1 MSFELFVARRYL
13 TARRKQAFISV
24 ITMISVGG
32 IAIGVAALVIAIAL
46 ITGFQSDV
54 QDKILG
60 ATSHVMVSDLGGE
73 GLADYE
79 AMADKIRGLPGVES
93 ASPVVYNTVLIT
105 GIGESSGALVKGID
119 FERERPGSAW
129 LQKLESGRIPDG
141 SGPRDGLLL
150 GRELALKIG
159 AQPGDVVDIVT
170 ASSTLSPLGLMPKRK
185 RFQVTGI
192 FNTGLYEFDSSTAL
206 ASIAVA
212 QRLFG
217 LEGRASY
224 IQVKLADIFAA
235 PVLGERIKAVLPPVV
250 YITTW
255 MELNKSLFSALKLEK
270 NIMFLTIT
278 LIVIVAALNIIATL
292 ILMVMEK
299 TRDIGILMAIGA
311 TPRTVNRIFFYQG
324 ALIGVIGTLVGVGL
338 GVVVAFNVDTVVPF
352 IENLLGFKFLA
363 KDVYYISDL
372 PSDVLLSDVTTIGL
386 VSLALSF
393 LATLYPSWRASRVN
407 PAEAL
412 RYE

>member
-24 ITMISVGG
+24 ITLISVAG

-46 ITGFQSDV
+46 ITGFQGDV

-60 ATSHVMVSDLGGE
+60 ATSHIMVSDLGGNGLE
-73 GLADYE
+73 GYE
-79 AMADKIRGLPGVES
+79 DMAAKIRAVPGVES
-93 ASPVVYNTVLIT
+93 VSPVVYSTVLIT
-105 GIGESSGALVKGID
+105 GIGESSGALVKGLD
-119 FERERPGSAW
+119 FERERAGAPW
-129 LQKLESGRIPDG
+129 LQRLEAGRIPETG
-141 SGPRDGLLL
+141 GARDGLIL
-150 GRELALKIG
+150 GRELALRIG
-159 AQPGDVVDIVT
+159 AQVGDTVQIVT
-170 ASSTLSPLGLMPKRK
+170 ASSTLSPMGLLPRRK
-185 RFQVTGI
+185 TFEVTGL

-206 ASIAVA
+206 VAIGVA
-212 QRLFG
+212 QKLFG

-235 PVLGERIKAVLPPVV
+235 PAIGERIKAVLPPVV

-311 TPRTVNRIFFYQG
+311 TPRMINRIFFFQG
-324 ALIGVIGTLVGVGL
+324 ALIGVIGTALGVILGL
-338 GVVVAFNVDTVVPF
+338 GWCALANAFELIKIPVDIYQISYVPFRMRPFDLALIVGITLLISFVSTLFPARRAAKVDPVVA
-352 IENLLGFKFLA
+352 LK
-363 KDVYYISDL
+363 
-372 PSDVLLSDVTTIGL
+372 
-386 VSLALSF
+386 
-393 LATLYPSWRASRVN
+393 
-407 PAEAL
+407 
-412 RYE
+412 YE

>member
-24 ITMISVGG
+24 ITLISVAG

-46 ITGFQSDV
+46 ITGFQGDV

-60 ATSHVMVSDLGGE
+60 ATSHIMVSDLGGNGLE
-73 GLADYE
+73 GYE
-79 AMADKIRGLPGVES
+79 DMAAKIRAVPGVES
-93 ASPVVYNTVLIT
+93 VSPVVYSTVLIT
-105 GIGESSGALVKGID
+105 GIGESSGALVKGLD
-119 FERERPGSAW
+119 FERERAGSPW
-129 LQKLESGRIPDG
+129 LQRLEAGRIPEAG
-141 SGPRDGLLL
+141 GARDGLIL
-150 GRELALKIG
+150 GRELALRIG
-159 AQPGDVVDIVT
+159 VQVGDTVQIVT
-170 ASSTLSPLGLMPKRK
+170 ASSTLSPMGLLPRRK
-185 RFQVTGI
+185 TFEVTGL

-206 ASIAVA
+206 VAIGVA
-212 QRLFG
+212 QKLFG

-235 PVLGERIKAVLPPVV
+235 PAIGERIKAVLPPVV

-311 TPRTVNRIFFYQG
+311 TPRMINRIFFFQG
-324 ALIGVIGTLVGVGL
+324 ALIGVIGTALGVLLGL
-338 GVVVAFNVDTVVPF
+338 GWCALANAFELIKIPVDIYQISYVPFRMRPFDLALIVGITLLISFVSTLFPARRAAKVDPVVA
-352 IENLLGFKFLA
+352 LK
-363 KDVYYISDL
+363 
-372 PSDVLLSDVTTIGL
+372 
-386 VSLALSF
+386 
-393 LATLYPSWRASRVN
+393 
-407 PAEAL
+407 
-412 RYE
+412 YE

>member
-1 MSFELFVARRYL
+1 MKFELFVARRYL

-24 ITMISVGG
+24 ITSISVLG

-46 ITGFQSDV
+46 ITGFQGDV

-60 ATSHVMVSDLGGE
+60 ATSHIMVSDLGGQ

-79 AMADKIRGLPGVES
+79 GLAGKIRSIPEVES
-93 ASPVVYNTVLIT
+93 VTPVVYSTVLIT
-105 GIGESSGALVKGID
+105 GLGESSGALVKGID
-119 FERERPGSAW
+119 FDRERQGAPW
-129 LQKLESGRIPDG
+129 LQRLEAGHIPEG
-141 SGPRDGLLL
+141 AGPREGLLL
-150 GRELALKIG
+150 GREIALRIG
-159 AQPGDVVDIVT
+159 AQVGDAVSVVT
-170 ASSTLSPLGLMPKRK
+170 ASSTLSPLGLLPKTK

-192 FNTGLYEFDSSTAL
+192 FNTGLYEFDNSTAL
-206 ASIAVA
+206 VSIGVA

-224 IQVKLADIFAA
+224 IQVKLRDIFAA
-235 PVLGERIKAVLPPVV
+235 PAVGEKIKEALPPVV

-299 TRDIGILMAIGA
+299 TRDIGILMAMGA
-311 TPRTVNRIFFYQG
+311 TPRTINRVFFYQG
-324 ALIGVIGTLVGVGL
+324 ALIGVIGTALGALLGLGWCALANAFELIKIPVDIYQISYVPFRLRPLDLTLIVGVTL
-338 GVVVAFNVDTVVPF
+338 LISFVSTLFPARRAAKVDPVVA
-352 IENLLGFKFLA
+352 LK
-363 KDVYYISDL
+363 
-372 PSDVLLSDVTTIGL
+372 
-386 VSLALSF
+386 
-393 LATLYPSWRASRVN
+393 
-407 PAEAL
+407 
-412 RYE
+412 YE

>member
-24 ITMISVGG
+24 ITLISVVG

-46 ITGFQSDV
+46 ITGFQGDV

-60 ATSHVMVSDLGGE
+60 ATSHVMVSDLGGRGLE
-73 GLADYE
+73 GYE
-79 AMADKIRGLPGVES
+79 GMAEKIRSVPGVAS
-93 ASPVVYNTVLIT
+93 VSPVVYSTVLIT

-119 FERERPGSAW
+119 FERERSGSPW
-129 LQKLESGRIPDG
+129 LGRLEAGEIPAAG
-141 SGPRDGLLL
+141 GAREGLLL
-150 GRELALKIG
+150 GRELALRIG
-159 AQPGDVVDIVT
+159 AQVGDAVQIVT
-170 ASSTLSPLGLMPKRK
+170 ASSTLSPIGLLPKRK
-185 RFQVTGI
+185 TFEVAGI

-206 ASIAVA
+206 IAIGVA
-212 QRLFG
+212 QKLFG

-224 IQVKLADIFAA
+224 IQVKLTDIFAA
-235 PVLGERIKAVLPPVV
+235 PKIGERIKEILPPVV

-255 MELNKSLFSALKLEK
+255 MDLNKSLFSALKLEK

-311 TPRTVNRIFFYQG
+311 TPQMINRVFFYQG
-324 ALIGVIGTLVGVGL
+324 ALIGVIGTALGVALGLGWCALANAFELIKIPVDIYQISYVPFRMRPFDLAMIVGVTL
-338 GVVVAFNVDTVVPF
+338 LISFVSTLFPARRAAKVDPVVA
-352 IENLLGFKFLA
+352 LK
-363 KDVYYISDL
+363 
-372 PSDVLLSDVTTIGL
+372 
-386 VSLALSF
+386 
-393 LATLYPSWRASRVN
+393 
-407 PAEAL
+407 
-412 RYE
+412 YE